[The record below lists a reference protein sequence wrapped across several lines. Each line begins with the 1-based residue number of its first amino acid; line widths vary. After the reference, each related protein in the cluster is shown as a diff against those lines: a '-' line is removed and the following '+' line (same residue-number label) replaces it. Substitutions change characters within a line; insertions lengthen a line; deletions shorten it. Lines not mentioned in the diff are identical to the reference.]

1 MKKIILF
8 SLILV
13 VGCSEQQ
20 SSVEVSPKVP
30 VEKKPT
36 ILDATQFCKMGSG
49 FSDISNELSKTLAK
63 GYLVEN
69 NISLSYLNYF
79 SLGLLNGQYKVT
91 SNNANSALD
100 SYLYGGYDSDN
111 LSNNSGEFVTGC
123 VEEITSWL

>member
-13 VGCSEQQ
+13 IGCSEKQ

-36 ILDATQFCKMGSG
+36 TLDAAGFCKMGSD
-49 FSDISNELSKTLAK
+49 FSDISAELSETLAK
-63 GYLVEN
+63 GYLAEN
-69 NISLSYLNYF
+69 NISLSYLNLF
-79 SLGLLNGQYKVT
+79 AGGLLFGQIAVSSK
-91 SNNANSALD
+91 NLD
-100 SYLYGGYDSDN
+100 SAIDNHLYGGYGSDS

-123 VEEITSWL
+123 VEHITNYL